1 MLLLDF
7 LPQYHIRGFADNDPS
22 DRYSLP
28 SGSIRTTRHGLLE
41 SLCTDGSG
49 LSASLVSRPLAGC
62 LRTSG
67 GPYSAGQRL
76 EALQIVGEPVEQ
88 FVFMSD
94 SPVLIDGYD
103 NG

>member
-1 MLLLDF
+1 MLSVMEIC
-7 LPQYHIRGFADNDPS
+7 Q
-22 DRYSLP
+22 
-28 SGSIRTTRHGLLE
+28 SG
-41 SLCTDGSG
+41 
-49 LSASLVSRPLAGC
+49 
-62 LRTSG
+62 
-67 GPYSAGQRL
+67 GQRL